1 MNNGVIS
8 RRKATNYGIIDVG
21 GIEYGT
27 MSAGALYNPRKM
39 TLEKREKAFLKRRIN
54 LGEKFGFNGYMMF
67 TSRQQDKNGSY
78 KIIDEDVIKSNP
90 DGCKTDIKEDILIVT
105 TETPEV
111 VIGHATFDYPV
122 IMMTDIK
129 KGFTAVA
136 HCTPELIDSKLPM
149 MIADSLL
156 TVCGSRDQDIYAYVS
171 ATLGP
176 DFSTNKYPIWARDK
190 ELWENV
196 ITNESLNDKNLFK
209 INLRKAIAKQFEE
222 RNVLYYSMNDVDTI
236 TDSRYFSRY
245 ASNSKEIKSQKKL
258 GCNFAGAYYKKLG
271 R

>member
-1 MNNGVIS
+1 M
-8 RRKATNYGIIDVG
+8 
-21 GIEYGT
+21 
-27 MSAGALYNPRKM
+27 
-39 TLEKREKAFLKRRIN
+39 
-54 LGEKFGFNGYMMF
+54 
-67 TSRQQDKNGSY
+67 
-78 KIIDEDVIKSNP
+78 
-90 DGCKTDIKEDILIVT
+90 
-105 TETPEV
+105 
-111 VIGHATFDYPV
+111 
-122 IMMTDIK
+122 
-129 KGFTAVA
+129 
-136 HCTPELIDSKLPM
+136 
-149 MIADSLL
+149 
-156 TVCGSRDQDIYAYVS
+156 IYAYVS

-209 INLRKAIAKQFEE
+209 INLRKSIAKQFEE